1 MTDSDP
7 NACDIREVATILA
20 AGLLRVL
27 DRKSSRNLAGDSNS
41 LLDCAGPSEGD
52 VAHKAKEATP

>member
-7 NACDIREVATILA
+7 NPCDIPEVAAILA

-27 DRKSSRNLAGDSNS
+27 DRKSSRNLAGASNS
-41 LLDCAGPSEGD
+41 PLDCDRQSEGD
-52 VAHKAKEATP
+52 VARRAQEVAP

>member
-27 DRKSSRNLAGDSNS
+27 DRKSSRNLARDAKS
-41 LLDCAGPSEGD
+41 LLDCGGAFGGD
-52 VAHKAKEATP
+52 VARKAEETTP